1 MSDLSHLRLENTA
14 EPLPYTYTGGGGS
27 NEFRL
32 PPRDR
37 SPHAQKLIGEIT
49 AAQTQTDTVREQQ
62 PPEYEEINGYSLT
75 LRSDPGFDL
84 KLESVERLRQG
95 VELLS
100 VHKEEN
106 VTVATVFVRRDK
118 LVNFLRLIQQYESE
132 ATETGKPKN
141 QKLVESIASIQNVIV
156 GDLWQDDPS
165 LFPRIGQAIWWELWL
180 RSGIETAQT
189 VCDHFTAL
197 AQTLRI
203 QVNQHHVVFPE
214 RVVLLAW
221 ATADQLGQSVG
232 LLAYIAELRKA
243 KELPTEYLDMPAREQ
258 QGFVDDVVLRLIAPG
273 QNAPA
278 VCLLDTGVNRQH
290 PLLAPVLT
298 QADAQAVDSQWGTAD
313 HDPGQHGTGMAGI
326 AAYGCLTEVF
336 ISNGLLHQRHW
347 LESVKLLPPPPGA
360 NSPEVYGWVTQQAV
374 SRAEIRAP
382 SRNRAICMAVTA
394 DDHDQGL
401 PSSWSA
407 AVDQMCAGELDE
419 TPKLMF
425 ISTGNYDAILCD
437 TSYTYPDTNLQRAGI
452 QDPAQAWNAVTV
464 GAYTDRV
471 IINDPTFQQ
480 GWQPIAPAGD
490 LSPASRTS
498 QAWPPENQKGW
509 PIKPDIVMEG
519 GNYIANGT
527 SRDRCADH
535 MLLTTAVKPT
545 GQLLSTIADTSA
557 ATAGAARLAAI
568 LWSHYPSLRPE
579 TVRAILIHSARW
591 TPAMV
596 ARFPGNTK
604 DVIQKRLRCYG
615 YGVPNLRR
623 AIYSV
628 ENAAT
633 LIFEG
638 GLQPFHKDGI
648 VKTKEMHLHQIPWPT
663 DVLQLLGEAPV
674 SMHISLSYFIE
685 PGPGRK
691 GWGTKHR
698 FQSHGL
704 RFDVIHPV
712 ETVDAFKKRIS
723 RAMWDEQ
730 EGRPDNVQ
738 DDRNWMV
745 GSKGRTHGSIHSD
758 RWTGTASEL
767 AQCNRVAV
775 YPVTGW
781 WRERPHLN
789 RWNRMARYSLV
800 ISIEAPDVQVDLY
813 TPIVN
818 QTTVSTELVT

>member
-14 EPLPYTYTGGGGS
+14 EALPYTSTGGGGS

-37 SPHAQKLIGEIT
+37 SPHAQKLLREIT
-49 AAQTQTDTVREQQ
+49 VAQTKTDTVREQQ
-62 PPEYEEINGYSLT
+62 PPEYEEIDGYSLS
-75 LRSDPGFDL
+75 LRSDRGFDL

-118 LVNFLRLIQQYESE
+118 LVNFLHLIQQYESE
-132 ATETGKPKN
+132 TTETGKPKN

-156 GDLWQDDPS
+156 GDLWQDDPT
-165 LFPRIGQAIWWELWL
+165 LFPRIGQAIWWEVWL
-180 RSGIETAQT
+180 RSGAESPQT
-189 VCDHFTAL
+189 IHDRFATL
-197 AQTLRI
+197 AQPLRI

-214 RVVLLAW
+214 RVVLLAY
-221 ATADQLGQSVG
+221 ATVAKLGQSVD

-258 QGFVDDVVLRLIAPG
+258 QGFVDDAALRLVGPG

-298 QADAQAVDSQWGTAD
+298 QADTQAVDPQWGTAD
-313 HDPGQHGTGMAGI
+313 HDRGQHGTGMAGI
-326 AAYGCLTEVF
+326 ASYGCLTEVF
-336 ISNGLLHQRHW
+336 NSNGPLHQRHR

-360 NSPEVYGWVTQQAV
+360 NAPEVYGWVTQQAV
-374 SRAEIRAP
+374 SKAEIQAP

-419 TPKLMF
+419 IPKLMF
-425 ISTGNYDAILCD
+425 ISTGNYDAVPCD
-437 TSYTYPDTNLQRAGI
+437 PPYTYPDTNLQRAGI

-519 GNYIANGT
+519 GNYISNGT
-527 SRDRCADH
+527 SRDRCSDH
-535 MLLTTAVKPT
+535 VLLTTAVRAT
-545 GQLLSTIADTSA
+545 GQLLSTMADTSA

-568 LWSHYPSLRPE
+568 LWSYYPTFRPE
-579 TVRAILIHSARW
+579 TVRALLVHSARW

-596 ARFPGNTK
+596 ARFPDNTK
-604 DVIQKRLRCYG
+604 EGIQKRLRCYG
-615 YGVPNLRR
+615 YGVPNVRR
-623 AIYSV
+623 AIYSA
-628 ENAAT
+628 ESAAT

-638 GLQPFHKDGI
+638 ELQPFHRDGI

-663 DVLQLLGEAPV
+663 DVLQQLGEAPV
-674 SMHISLSYFIE
+674 CMRITLSYFIE

-698 FQSHGL
+698 FPSHGL
-704 RFDVIHPV
+704 RFGVIHPV
-712 ETVDAFKKRIS
+712 EKVDDFKKRIS

-738 DDRNWMV
+738 DDRPWTV

-758 RWTGTASEL
+758 WWTGTASEL
-767 AQCNRVAV
+767 AQCNLVAV

-789 RWNRMARYSLV
+789 RWDRMARYSLV
-800 ISIEAPDVQVDLY
+800 ISIETPDVQVNLY
-813 TPIVN
+813 TPIAN
-818 QTTVSTELVT
+818 QAQVSTELVM